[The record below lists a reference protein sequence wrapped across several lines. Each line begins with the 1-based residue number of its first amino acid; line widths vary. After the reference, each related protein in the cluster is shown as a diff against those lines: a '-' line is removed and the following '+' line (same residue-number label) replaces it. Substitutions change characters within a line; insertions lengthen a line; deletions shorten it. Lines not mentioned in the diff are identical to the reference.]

1 MIYKKKDIK
10 KDTLTEAASSSGTA
24 ILIFSVFLIVFSLIV
39 FSFFARREFEKRMV
53 VQLISNAETVGHSIG
68 TIIKKTY
75 DYGISIDSIRGY
87 DDFFKSYLER
97 NKELKNIALFSPDNR
112 LIEYQD
118 FNGHEHGNINL
129 KLKNHSSEKYFSK
142 TDIQSGGNLIAIL
155 KIGIAKKFIEDKL
168 HAITYDILTV
178 LAITLLI
185 TFELILFL
193 IAVTVTAPIN
203 SIHVILQNVINS
215 DFRKTLK
222 IYSNDEIG
230 IFAQSINKFLFNV
243 NKTYIKLKNII
254 VSLPEGNKVKEELN
268 LLEKECKLTD
278 PSKCVKY
285 FKTLLLYFRP
295 TLFLVVFA
303 ESLSISFFPV
313 YVRTLYTPISGLSQ
327 ELMTSLPI
335 SLFMLFWAFSIPIGG
350 IWSDKSGRRQPMVF
364 GACLSS
370 VGFGLTAFANN
381 LILLLIFRSITA
393 IGYGMVYISAQG
405 FIADNSNSKNRTAG
419 MSAFVA
425 CFFSGSLSGAAIGGI
440 LVDRIGYSY
449 TFATAS
455 LIAFLGAF
463 FALKYISSNKENNAS
478 TNKFK
483 LNNFK
488 YLFTNKYFIA
498 MLFLTSIPA
507 KICLTGYM
515 YYIAPI
521 FLNSLEITNSSIG
534 RFMISYGLSMVLLS
548 PWSGKMA
555 DKTGNRQ
562 YYVLAGGLLGGFSL
576 LIPLVVPNTFGVLLS
591 ILGLGIAHATG
602 LSSQLAI
609 VLGLFS
615 SKSDVIGS
623 GSVIAIYRLIE
634 RIGNISGPIIA
645 GILLSTYSYNKA
657 SAIIGILVAVGAIL
671 FIILFTI
678 FNILENKK

>member
-1 MIYKKKDIK
+1 MRIKKKQSRNDS
-10 KDTLTEAASSSGTA
+10 LTQAAFSSGTA
-24 ILIFSVFLIVFSLIV
+24 ILIFSVFLIVFSLIA
-39 FSFFARREFEKRMV
+39 FSFFARREFERKMV
-53 VQLISNAETVGHSIG
+53 VQLINNAETVGHSMG

-75 DYGISIDSIRGY
+75 DYGIGIDSIRGY
-87 DDFFKSYLER
+87 DDFFKLYLER
-97 NKELKNIALFSPDNR
+97 NDELNNIALYTADKK

-118 FNGHEHGNINL
+118 LNGHEHGEKRL
-129 KLKNHSSEKYFSK
+129 KSKNYKNEKYFSK
-142 TDIQSGGNLIAIL
+142 TDIISGGKIIATL
-155 KIGIAKKFIEDKL
+155 KIGVAKEFIEDKL

-203 SIHVILQNVINS
+203 SIHIILQNIIES

-230 IFAQSINKFLFNV
+230 VLAQSINKLLLNI
-243 NKTYIKLKNII
+243 NKTYIKVKNVIAY
-254 VSLPEGNKVKEELN
+254 LPENNKVKEDLKI
-268 LLEKECKLTD
+268 LENKYKLTD

-295 TLFLVVFA
+295 TLFLIVFA

-313 YVRTLYTPISGLSQ
+313 YVKTLYKPISGFSQ
-327 ELMTSLPI
+327 ELITGLPI
-335 SLFMLFWAFSIPIGG
+335 SLFMLFWALSIPIGG
-350 IWSDKSGRRQPMVF
+350 IWSDKAGRKRPMVF
-364 GACLSS
+364 GAYLSS
-370 VGFGLTAFANN
+370 IGFALTAFANN

-405 FIADNSNSKNRTAG
+405 FIADNTTSENRTAG
-419 MSAFVA
+419 MSSFVA

-449 TFATAS
+449 TFAAAS
-455 LIAFLGAF
+455 LIAFFGAF
-463 FALKYISSNKENNAS
+463 FALKYITSANNNASS

-515 YYIAPI
+515 YYIAPV
-521 FLNSLEITNSSIG
+521 FLNSLKITNSSIG
-534 RFMISYGLSMVLLS
+534 RFMISYGLSMVILS

-562 YYVLAGGLLGGFSL
+562 YYVLIGGLLGGISL
-576 LIPLVVPNTFGVLLS
+576 IIPLMIPNTIGVFLS

-602 LSSQLAI
+602 LPSQLAI

-615 SKSDVIGS
+615 NKNNVIGS

-645 GILLSTYSYNKA
+645 GVLLSNYSYCKA
-657 SAIIGILVAVGAIL
+657 SAIIGSLVGVGAIL
-671 FIILFTI
+671 FIILFNI
-678 FNILENKK
+678 FNLLENKK